1 MLIHAKTIH
10 SSISGNRVIDTEC
23 EKCAHRFSY
32 EMWRTAKGAASSL
45 YGMFPVQTAARAQ
58 GYAVQKL
65 AKALA
70 SNLDLVPCPKCDWV
84 NDSTIVNFRKQK
96 YCNIKLFAIGAAVL
110 GSLILL
116 LAFSMK
122 LMPPNS
128 TLMGEFR
135 ASPRGVYEFCIPMG
149 IIILSVAILATI
161 LFQFLRLLINPNY
174 RLMHKK

>member
-1 MLIHAKTIH
+1 MLIQAKTIH
-10 SSISGNRVIDTEC
+10 CSISGNRVIETEC

-32 EMWRTAKGAASSL
+32 EMLRTAKGAASSL

-58 GYAVQKL
+58 L
-65 AKALA
+65 AKTLA

-84 NDSTIVNFRKQK
+84 NHSAIVNFRKQK
-96 YCNIKLFAIGAAVL
+96 YCNIKFFAIGAAIM

-122 LMPPNS
+122 LMPPNKF
-128 TLMGEFR
+128 LMGEFR
-135 ASPRGVYEFCIPMG
+135 ASPRGVYEFCIPIG
-149 IIILSVAILATI
+149 IVILAAAILATI

-174 RLMHKK
+174 GQMHKK

>member
-1 MLIHAKTIH
+1 MLIQAKTIRC
-10 SSISGNRVIDTEC
+10 SISGNRVIETEC

-32 EMWRTAKGAASSL
+32 EILRTAKGAASSL

-58 GYAVQKL
+58 RYAVQKL
-65 AKALA
+65 TKALA

-84 NDSTIVNFRKQK
+84 NHSAIVNFRKQK
-96 YCNIKLFAIGAAVL
+96 YCNIKFFAIGAAIM

-116 LAFSMK
+116 LAFSME
-122 LMPPNS
+122 LMPPNKF
-128 TLMGEFR
+128 LMGEFR
-135 ASPRGVYEFCIPMG
+135 ASPRGVYEFCIPIG
-149 IIILSVAILATI
+149 IVILAAAILATI